1 MSPVLAPERGALL
14 SVAEAAAKLD
24 VSPRTLRYYE
34 ELGFLKPARTVGGHR
49 LYGPADIETVE
60 RIGRMQAIGFSL
72 ATIRKA
78 LRYRSV
84 QDETGRRTVALEDLR
99 RLAEDARA
107 DAAAMRARI
116 AALRRELDEATHEA
130 ERLEHDVAYLDAR
143 LAERTAATAQRAA
156 AAAQRAA
163 AQRPAA
169 ANRKTDVGNR

>member
-1 MSPVLAPERGALL
+1 MSPVLAPERPRLL

-34 ELGFLKPARTVGGHR
+34 ELGFLKPERTVGGHR
-49 LYGPADIETVE
+49 LYGPADIDTVE

-84 QDETGRRTVALEDLR
+84 QDETGRPTVALEDLR
-99 RLAEDARA
+99 QLAEDARA

-130 ERLEHDVAYLDAR
+130 EQLEHDVAYLDRR
-143 LAERTAATAQRAA
+143 LAERLASGRK
-156 AAAQRAA
+156 
-163 AQRPAA
+163 
-169 ANRKTDVGNR
+169 KTDVRDR

>member
-1 MSPVLAPERGALL
+1 MPAIAAPERAGLL
-14 SVAEAAAKLD
+14 SVAEAAGRLG

-34 ELGFLKPARTVGGHR
+34 ELGFLRPVRTAGGHR
-49 LYGPADIETVE
+49 LYGPGDLETLE
-60 RIGRMQAIGFSL
+60 RIARMQALGFSL

-84 QDETGRRTVALEDLR
+84 QDETGRRTVALDDLR

-130 ERLEHDVAYLDAR
+130 EKLDHDVAYLDAR
-143 LAERTAATAQRAA
+143 LAERTAATVQRTAATAQRAA
-156 AAAQRAA
+156 AAAH
-163 AQRPAA
+163 
-169 ANRKTDVGNR
+169 RKTDVRDR

>member
-1 MSPVLAPERGALL
+1 MSPVLAPVRGGLL

-49 LYGPADIETVE
+49 LYGPAEVETVE

-84 QDETGRRTVALEDLR
+84 QDETGRRTVALDDLR

-130 ERLEHDVAYLDAR
+130 EKLEHDVAYLDAR
-143 LAERTAATAQRAA
+143 LAERTAASAQRAA
-156 AAAQRAA
+156 AAAH
-163 AQRPAA
+163 
-169 ANRKTDVGNR
+169 RKTDVRDR

>member
-1 MSPVLAPERGALL
+1 MSPVLAPDRAGLL

-34 ELGFLKPARTVGGHR
+34 ELGFLTPPRTVGGHR
-49 LYGPADIETVE
+49 LYGPADLETVE

-78 LRYRSV
+78 LRYRSY
-84 QDETGRRTVALEDLR
+84 QDETGRQTVALEDLKQ
-99 RLAEDARA
+99 LAADARA

-130 ERLEHDVAYLDAR
+130 EQLEHDVAYLDRR
-143 LAERTAATAQRAA
+143 LAERLAAEA
-156 AAAQRAA
+156 
-163 AQRPAA
+163 
-169 ANRKTDVGNR
+169 RKTDVRRR